1 MGVNL
6 NTVESEAGRVNDPL
20 EFNNQVALITGSSRG
35 IGSTLVRRFAAL
47 GAQVIINYRSSGSS
61 ANNAR
66 DLAQDIEAGG
76 GRALVIQ
83 ADISIREEI
92 IRLMETIKQ
101 EFGRVDHLILNAAR
115 AVFKPLDRILE
126 RELHQVVENNFTGQ
140 ILTIKE
146 ALPLFPE
153 RGGKIVFLSS
163 LGSRLYTPA
172 YPLGL
177 MKAAMESAVRHYSVV
192 LHPRRIN
199 INAVCGGIVKT
210 DSFKVLR
217 QYWEKID
224 ALPEA
229 LCVTPE
235 EIADTVLFLC
245 SSMAAGIRGQTI
257 VVDRGLS
264 NMLYI

>member
-1 MGVNL
+1 M
-6 NTVESEAGRVNDPL
+6 

-35 IGSTLVRRFAAL
+35 IGSTIVRRFAAC
-47 GAQVIINYRSSGSS
+47 GADVVINYRSSGSS
-61 ANNAR
+61 AQKAR
-66 DLAQDIEAGG
+66 DLALEIQAIGR
-76 GRALVIQ
+76 RALTVQ
-83 ADISIREEI
+83 ADLSGREGIIHLMDSIR
-92 IRLMETIKQ
+92 R
-101 EFGRVDHLILNAAR
+101 EFGRLDVLILNAAR

-126 RELHQVVENNFTGQ
+126 REIHQVVENNFTGQ
-140 ILTIKE
+140 LLTIKE

-153 RGGKIVFLSS
+153 TGGKIVFISS

-177 MKAAMESAVRHYSVV
+177 MKAAMEAAVRHYSEV
-192 LHPRRIN
+192 LRPRGIH

-235 EIADTVLFLC
+235 EIASTVLFLC
-245 SSMAAGIRGQTI
+245 SPLSTGIRGQTI

-264 NMLYI
+264 NMLYL

>member
-1 MGVNL
+1 M
-6 NTVESEAGRVNDPL
+6 
-20 EFNNQVALITGSSRG
+20 EFNNQVALVTGSSRG
-35 IGSTLVRRFAAL
+35 IGSTIVQRFAAS
-47 GAQVIINYRSSGSS
+47 GADVVINYRSSGSS
-61 ANNAR
+61 AQKAR
-66 DLAQDIEAGG
+66 DLALEIHAVGR
-76 GRALVIQ
+76 RALTVQ
-83 ADISIREEI
+83 ADLSGREGIIHLMDSIR
-92 IRLMETIKQ
+92 R
-101 EFGRVDHLILNAAR
+101 EFGRLDYLILNAAR

-126 RELHQVVENNFTGQ
+126 REIHQVVENNFTGQ
-140 ILTIKE
+140 LLTIKE

-153 RGGKIVFLSS
+153 TGGKIVFISS

-177 MKAAMESAVRHYSVV
+177 MKAAMEAAVRHYSEV
-192 LHPRRIN
+192 LRPRGIN

-229 LCVTPE
+229 LCVSPE
-235 EIADTVLFLC
+235 EIASTVLFLC
-245 SSMAAGIRGQTI
+245 SPLSSGIMGQTI

-264 NMLYI
+264 NMLYL